1 MKREGQIH
9 SFKVSAVGA
18 GIIPVLFIRVRD
30 DFGSLGPW
38 RVYQQPRSKT
48 GGQPEG
54 QAEGEWQVVRRTGH
68 REAAEQG
75 ESQASGGKEVETTLP
90 KVLLTDPYLAGIDLD
105 LQDSF
110 IRRGINRAQ
119 QKKK

>member
-1 MKREGQIH
+1 M
-9 SFKVSAVGA
+9 GA
-18 GIIPVLFIRVRD
+18 GVIPVLFIRVRD
-30 DFGSLGPW
+30 DFGGLGPW
-38 RVYQQPRSKT
+38 RVYQQPWSET

-54 QAEGEWQVVRRTGH
+54 QAEGEWQVVKRTGH
-68 REAAEQG
+68 REDVGQG
-75 ESQASGGKEVETTLP
+75 ESQASGGKEVERI
-90 KVLLTDPYLAGIDLD
+90 LLKGLLMDPYLAGIDPD